1 MALPIS
7 SDGSLARARLVLLG
21 VADATLFTE
30 EEGEALI
37 KQMGEAGA
45 ALELRRLPDA
55 PPGEGRFFFCSK
67 ATPERQMRAIDD
79 AMAAPR

>member
-1 MALPIS
+1 MA
-7 SDGSLARARLVLLG
+7 RVRLVLLG

-37 KQMGEAGA
+37 KQLGDAGA

-55 PPGEGRFFFCSK
+55 PPGEGRYFFCSK
-67 ATPERQMRAIDD
+67 GVPDRQLKAIDD
-79 AMAAPR
+79 AIGASR